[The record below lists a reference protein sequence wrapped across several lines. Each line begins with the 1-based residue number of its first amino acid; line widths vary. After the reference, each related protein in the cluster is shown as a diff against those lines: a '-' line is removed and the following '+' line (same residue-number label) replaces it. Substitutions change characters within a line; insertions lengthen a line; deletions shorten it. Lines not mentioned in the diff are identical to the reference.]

1 MPTGFYSIP
10 ISQINPET
18 DNAVSITLE
27 VPPLMAPL
35 FSYKSGQY
43 LTLCATINNEEI
55 RRSYSMCS
63 SPSSGEKITIA
74 VKKVDGGRMSNYL
87 NSELN
92 VGDTIDV
99 MPPLGSFVL
108 NDEVKKSRNLV
119 FWGGGSGIT
128 PLLSIIKTALFELP
142 ECNCLLVYANRD
154 EDNVIFKSEL
164 DSLLKEYAQRFSII
178 YSLDKPKTDWQGR
191 TGFITQETVS
201 EITRTKLGL
210 NYPTAHYYT
219 CGPGP
224 MMDIVVESLKAI
236 GIRDDNIHTEYFTAT
251 KQKETNATEQS
262 VESQEVTDR
271 TINVEVFG
279 QNKEVIVKFD
289 QTILDATQ
297 DAGLDPPYSCTVGV
311 CTTCRARLKSG
322 QVRMDEREGLSD
334 AEIEEGFVLTC
345 QAHPLSN
352 DVDLVF
358 E

>member
-99 MPPLGSFVL
+99 MPPLGSFIL
-108 NDEVKKSRNLV
+108 NDEVKKSKNLV

-142 ECNCLLVYANRD
+142 ESKCLLVYANRD

-164 DSLLKEYAQRFSII
+164 DSLLNEHAQRFSII

-201 EITRTKLGL
+201 EITRSMLGL

-219 CGPGP
+219 CGPGA

-251 KQKETNATEQS
+251 KQKETNVMEQS
-262 VESQEVTDR
+262 VESQEGTDR
-271 TINVEVFG
+271 TIKVEVFG
-279 QNKEVIVKFD
+279 QQKEVIVKFD

-322 QVRMDEREGLSD
+322 KVRMDEREGLSD

>member
-99 MPPLGSFVL
+99 MPPLGSFIL
-108 NDEVKKSRNLV
+108 NDEVKKSKNLV

-142 ECNCLLVYANRD
+142 ESKCLLVYANRD

-164 DSLLKEYAQRFSII
+164 DSLLNEHAQRFSII

-201 EITRTKLGL
+201 EITRSMLGL

-219 CGPGP
+219 CGPGA

-251 KQKETNATEQS
+251 KQKETNAMEQS
-262 VESQEVTDR
+262 VESQEGTDR
-271 TINVEVFG
+271 TIKVEVFG
-279 QNKEVIVKFD
+279 QQKEVIVKFD

-322 QVRMDEREGLSD
+322 KVRMDEREGLSD